1 MKHYLSFIWFI
12 FLVGLVACNGDTP
25 STPPATAVVE
35 QAASTAT
42 LPPTATATEQPTNTP
57 QPSDTPSPVP
67 TATATATATNTA
79 TASATATATVEP
91 TATASP
97 TVIPTTAVPATAIP
111 ATPTLVA
118 ANPPAP
124 PASGPQPLGPNLL
137 INPGFEDG
145 STGWARYGG
154 QQLPTYS
161 ISEFPAFVRSGSRV
175 AHPDTTLQ
183 YLQHVNGLTP
193 GITYRFGVWVRHWS
207 SPNEDRAVSVEPDQL
222 HSYVCIN
229 TDGEDVLNLPHTI
242 CSNWGT
248 AVDSWQFVSVD
259 GVAQNS
265 RITVMV
271 VWGYVSP
278 LYNRHNEALWD
289 DAYLGLAPV
298 AATATPLPPPPLARP
313 QPVSFDAVA
322 LRDSMTNA
330 RFLLEQIGGL
340 LDRLY
345 NGTPGS
351 CSEFQDYYG
360 DLIQTATYHSL
371 PAEWQSIY
379 NDYIFAVE
387 NGLAT
392 NLGVNDLCENGGGG
406 LDQHGYGTARQGI
419 NNSLDR
425 LIPAIETAN
434 SLLGQ

>member
-12 FLVGLVACNGDTP
+12 FLVGLVACNGDTPSP

-67 TATATATATNTA
+67 TATNTA

-145 STGWARYGG
+145 STGWVGYNG
-154 QQLPTYS
+154 LVLSTYS
-161 ISEFPAFVRSGSRV
+161 ISEFPAFIRSGNGA
-175 AHPDTTLQ
+175 AHPTIIRQ
-183 YLQHVNGLTP
+183 YFQHVEGLTP
-193 GITYRFGVWVRHWS
+193 GTTYRFGVWVRHWS
-207 SPNEDRAVSVEPDQL
+207 SPNEDRAVSIDPDQQ

-229 TDGEDVLNLPHTI
+229 TQGNDELNASETV

-259 GVAQNS
+259 GLVQSS
-265 RITVMV
+265 RITVMI
-271 VWGYVSP
+271 VWGYVTP
-278 LYNRHNEALWD
+278 LNNFHNEAVWD
-289 DAYLGLAPV
+289 DAYLGLAPAPV
-298 AATATPLPPPPLARP
+298 TATPSPASRP
-313 QPVSFDAVA
+313 QPVPFDAVA

-330 RFLLEQIGGL
+330 RFVLEQLGGF
-340 LDRLY
+340 LDGLY
-345 NGTPGS
+345 HGTPGT
-351 CSEFQDYYG
+351 CVDFQNYYD
-360 DLIQTATYHSL
+360 DLILTETYHSL
-371 PAEWQSIY
+371 PLEWQPVY
-379 NDYIFAVE
+379 NEYIFAVE

-392 NLGVNDLCENGGGG
+392 NIGIDDLCENGRGS

-434 SLLGQ
+434 SLLG